1 MEATETKVGLLASI
15 TIDLLAPKEF
25 VAPGLGSV
33 KVASLVAPVFFIV
46 LSFIGSTTNPAPYAG
61 M

>member
-1 MEATETKVGLLASI
+1 MSI
-15 TIDLLAPKEF
+15 TIALLAPKEF

-46 LSFIGSTTNPAPYAG
+46 LSFIGRTANPCPLLG
-61 M
+61 I